1 MSFGVEGS
9 CTHGE
14 GAERGDD
21 AVRVGESP
29 RSRRLLDR
37 AREAVASLCAPLRLW
52 GCTHVGA
59 RPRTLGRPRVLNR
72 GQIEIRDDV
81 VIDSRFSRTEIV
93 TAPGGRIVIGNGTF
107 VEHWAMLVASRLVE
121 LGDHVTLG
129 AYCIVSDS
137 DSPDLG
143 AGAVSEDAKPI
154 WIGDEVVIGARVTVL
169 PGASV
174 GARSHILPGS
184 IVSGEI
190 PPGVVAGGSPARPL
204 RKLRLQ
210 NMTAPATVPTP
221 TPVPSTASAPALTHA
236 VDAAPGAPQ

>member
-1 MSFGVEGS
+1 
-9 CTHGE
+9 
-14 GAERGDD
+14 
-21 AVRVGESP
+21 
-29 RSRRLLDR
+29 
-37 AREAVASLCAPLRLW
+37 
-52 GCTHVGA
+52 
-59 RPRTLGRPRVLNR
+59 
-72 GQIEIRDDV
+72 
-81 VIDSRFSRTEIV
+81 
-93 TAPGGRIVIGNGTF
+93 
-107 VEHWAMLVASRLVE
+107 VASRLVE

-143 AGAVSEDAKPI
+143 AGAMSEDAKPI

-204 RKLRLQ
+204 RKLRLPPI
-210 NMTAPATVPTP
+210 ADPATVPTP
-221 TPVPSTASAPALTHA
+221 IPTPSVASTPVLTRA